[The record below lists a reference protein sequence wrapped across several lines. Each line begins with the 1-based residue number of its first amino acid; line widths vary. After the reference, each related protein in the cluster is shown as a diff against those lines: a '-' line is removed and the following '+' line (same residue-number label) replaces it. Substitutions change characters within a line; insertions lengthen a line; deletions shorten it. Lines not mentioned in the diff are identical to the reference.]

1 MVPTDAVPGGSPPR
15 PKPAGIKD
23 VAALAGV
30 SLKTVTNVVHDRPY
44 VSEQTRARVRAAIEK
59 LDYRPS
65 LAGRQLQSGRSNTV
79 TLAVPRIDE
88 PYVGA
93 MAHAVIEAASRR
105 GFAVLIDE
113 TAGRPERE
121 AAAISGYP
129 GHGIDGVIY
138 SPLVL
143 SPQRMTAMS
152 RATPMVLLGAFL
164 PKSTADYVG
173 IDDQRS
179 ARDVVDHL
187 VASGRRR
194 IAFLGG
200 QAKRWTGV
208 YQRADSVLHR
218 LQEHGLPAGPSQVIH
233 TGRFTRYEGRQV
245 MAAQLAIFDADAL
258 VCASDLLAIGAMSA
272 LREAGISVPD
282 DVAVAGWDNVVDGQY
297 HVPTLTTVAPDLP
310 ALADT
315 TMEALVARIEGD
327 RSPGTIRCVP
337 HELIVRQSTAPHA
350 TT

>member
-1 MVPTDAVPGGSPPR
+1 MVPADDGPGGSSRP
-15 PKPAGIKD
+15 PKPASIKD

-30 SLKTVTNVVHDRPY
+30 SLKTVTNVVHARPY
-44 VSEQTRARVRAAIEK
+44 VSEQTRARVQAAIEE

-93 MAHAVIEAASRR
+93 MAHAVIEAAGRR
-105 GFAVLIDE
+105 GFSVLIDK

-121 AAAISGYP
+121 EEAISGYP

-143 SPQRMTAMS
+143 SPRRMAAMS

-164 PKSTADYVG
+164 PNSTADYVG
-173 IDDQRS
+173 IDDQQS

-187 VASGRRR
+187 IASGRRR
-194 IAFLGG
+194 VAFLGG

-208 YQRADSVLHR
+208 FQRQDSVLHR
-218 LQEHGLPAGPSQVIH
+218 LTEHGLPAGPTQVIN
-233 TGRFTRYEGRQV
+233 TGRFTRYEGRKVMTAQV
-245 MAAQLAIFDADAL
+245 ATFSSDAL
-258 VCASDLLAIGAMSA
+258 VCASDLLAIGAMCA
-272 LREAGISVPD
+272 LREAGFSVPD
-282 DVAVAGWDNVVDGQY
+282 DVAVTGWDNVVDGQY
-297 HVPTLTTVAPDLP
+297 HVPSLTTVAPDLR

-327 RSPGTIRCVP
+327 RSPGTTHSVP
-337 HELIVRQSTAPHA
+337 HELVVRQSSG
-350 TT
+350 